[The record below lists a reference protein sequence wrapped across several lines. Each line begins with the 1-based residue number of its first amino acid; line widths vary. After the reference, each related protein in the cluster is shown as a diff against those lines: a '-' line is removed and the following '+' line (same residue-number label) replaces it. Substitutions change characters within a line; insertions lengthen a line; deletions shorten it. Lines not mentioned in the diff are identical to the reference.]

1 MAQRTNEKITIRRGD
16 SYSGTIDND
25 KFRFVIRSTADLSA
39 ATAYFTMAD
48 KDGVVLFSKSVTP
61 VSLGSNQWELAFA
74 PAVADTIALPIG
86 DSAGLFEVTV
96 VSSTLEETPISG
108 TVDVLKDL
116 KQVVT
121 VALSAISLGQLLY
134 LGVDQLSSITI
145 G

>member
-1 MAQRTNEKITIRRGD
+1 
-16 SYSGTIDND
+16 
-25 KFRFVIRSTADLSA
+25 
-39 ATAYFTMAD
+39 MAD
-48 KDGVVLFSKSVTP
+48 NDGVVLFTKSLTP
-61 VSLGSNQWELAFA
+61 VSLGANQWELAFS
-74 PAVADTIALPIG
+74 PLVADTIALPIG
-86 DSAGLFEVTV
+86 DNAGLFEVTV
-96 VSSTLEETPISG
+96 VSGTLEETPISG